1 MEPTT
6 DASGKI
12 NQLWEKL
19 ALGLLSLIVTGLFLV
34 YQGVSSDLKETQAQV
49 AVLQTQKVD
58 RADLRETE
66 SRLNNKIDAAFS
78 NLVSRSAADKQDVIQ
93 RLDLYFST
101 LKNKR

>member
-1 MEPTT
+1 MESQSDGISTFG
-6 DASGKI
+6 A
-12 NQLWEKL
+12 LWQKL
-19 ALGLLSLIVTGLFLV
+19 ALGLISLLVAGLFLV

-78 NLVSRSAADKQDVIQ
+78 NLVSRSAADKQDILQ

-101 LKNKR
+101 LKKR